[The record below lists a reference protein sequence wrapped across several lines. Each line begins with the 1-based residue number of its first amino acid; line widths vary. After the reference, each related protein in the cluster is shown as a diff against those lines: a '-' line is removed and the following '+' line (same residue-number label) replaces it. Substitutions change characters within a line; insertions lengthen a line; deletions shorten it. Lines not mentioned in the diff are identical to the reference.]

1 MDVKQRQDIERQI
14 ISKLVTDILDAGYAI
29 SVDDGGE
36 EPAITKS
43 TNHENI
49 MAAVMLT
56 DEDQIVVHQQY
67 GRRIVGFV
75 FLVYGN
81 DGWDVIND
89 YSTTLED
96 LGILKGAEALADE
109 LEEKYG

>member
-1 MDVKQRQDIERQI
+1 MDVKQRQDIEHQI

-49 MAAVMLT
+49 MASLMNT
-56 DEDQIVVHQQY
+56 DKDQIIVHQQD
-67 GRRIVGFV
+67 GRLIGFV
-75 FLVYGN
+75 YLVYGN

-96 LGILKGAEALADE
+96 LGLLKGAEALADE